1 MSKSKI
7 APDAL
12 RVLMGEAKPEIH
24 AEDVP
29 AAATTSPTAAAARRR
44 TSKRDKHV
52 QLLLTAELY
61 DAFKGKAEALG
72 VSFNQLANE
81 ALEAYLEKL

>member
-1 MSKSKI
+1 MSKAKI
-7 APDAL
+7 EPDAL
-12 RVLMGEAKPEIH
+12 RVLMGETKPENP
-24 AEDVP
+24 AEGAPTVTT
-29 AAATTSPTAAAARRR
+29 AAPMAAARRR

-52 QLLLTAELY
+52 QLLLTGELY